1 MNFSR
6 AEIEVL
12 ALCAVCKDLPVNGCR
27 NIPQDILSVLIFLGL
42 IRHSKS
48 KIGYRITPKGAEILG
63 LAEMDYI
70 QDKSY
75 VSDTEKV
82 ARRLQTAEITSF
94 FWRYGIDVFSEY
106 QPAEKSRKVFL
117 PSFVFRRQSATN
129 ILGASRLLGF
139 YYTPETVFIPYYI
152 TKDNKG
158 FYPNVEQRTFYA
170 ETLSLKRRPHIIFTG
185 EGELKD
191 IIEAITTHN
200 PKPERNTAIYY
211 DDGMDEIICPISIIP
226 LNEYG
231 MRQLRILEIP
241 DYKQRLLN
249 AILENE
255 YLPPDN
261 ELFDGRDKTTN
272 YAIGIDCNI
281 KRFEKIVK
289 SNLPAN
295 VVVLPFQAEIVQSY
309 LEGSKAICYTLQLDD
324 IEVALGIRKHLPA
337 VDNRP
342 FITEKGKYVDVPLIG
357 KIKGT

>member
-1 MNFSR
+1 MIFNK

-12 ALCAVCKDLPVNGCR
+12 ALCGLCKNLPVNGCR
-27 NIPQDILSVLIFLGL
+27 NIPQDILFGLECLGL
-42 IRHSKS
+42 IKQSKNGF
-48 KIGYRITPKGAEILG
+48 GYRLTTDGEELLR
-63 LAEMDYI
+63 LAEMNYS
-70 QDKSY
+70 QDKIY
-75 VSDTEKV
+75 VSYSDKLI
-82 ARRLQTAEITSF
+82 RRIQTAEITSF
-94 FWRYGIDVFSEY
+94 FWRYGVDVFGEN

-170 ETLSLKRRPHIIFTG
+170 ETLSLKRKPHIIFTG

-191 IIEAITTHN
+191 IIEAIKTHN
-200 PKPERNTAIYY
+200 PKPKRNTAIYY
-211 DDGMDEIICPISIIP
+211 DDGMGEIICPISIIP
-226 LNEYG
+226 LNENG

-241 DYKQRLLN
+241 DYKQLLLN

-295 VVVLPFQAEIVQSY
+295 VVVLPFQAEMVQSY
-309 LEGSKAICYTLQLDD
+309 LGGSKAICYTLQLDD
-324 IEVALGIRKHLPA
+324 IEVALGIKKHLPA